1 LRFGISTHLYH
12 QERLSA
18 AHLRE
23 MAEFG
28 FTEIELFASLGHFDY
43 RAPAAHRDLAAWLR
57 DAGLALHSVHAPIVE
72 YVRGGEWGPPLSL
85 AHADETARARAVA
98 ETLAALELARTVR
111 FAYLV
116 THLGVPDEGGGT
128 EALNNAAAADRSLR
142 EIGRAAR
149 DLGVRVALEIIPNA
163 LSTPETL
170 ARLVEDEEAGETNHR
185 FGICLDTGHAFMRGD
200 LPDAIDAVSGELVTT
215 HVHDNRGA
223 SDDHLVPFEGHIDWP
238 TAVMT
243 LQKVGYEGVY
253 LLELANTGT
262 AREVLQKTVD
272 ARRRLADILA

>member
-1 LRFGISTHLYH
+1 MRFGISTHLYH
-12 QERLSA
+12 QERLSVT
-18 AHLRE
+18 HLRE
-23 MAEFG
+23 LAEFG
-28 FTEIELFASLGHFDY
+28 FTEVELFASLGHFDY
-43 RAPAAHRDLAAWLR
+43 RAAAAHRELADWLR

-72 YVRGGEWGPPLSL
+72 YVRGGEWGSPLSL
-85 AHADETARARAVA
+85 AHPDETARARAVA

-116 THLGVPDEGGGT
+116 AHLGVPDQDGS
-128 EALNNAAAADRSLR
+128 EALNSAAAASRSLR
-142 EIGRAAR
+142 EIGPVAR
-149 DLGVRVALEIIPNA
+149 DLGVRLALEIIPNT
-163 LSTPETL
+163 LSSPEAL
-170 ARLVEDEEAGETNHR
+170 ARVVEDEEAGDPTCR
-185 FGICLDTGHAFMRGD
+185 PGICLDTGHAFLQGD
-200 LPDAIDAVSGELVTT
+200 LPDAIDTVSGELVTT
-215 HVHDNRGA
+215 HVHDNRGTA
-223 SDDHLVPFEGHIDWP
+223 DDHLVPFEGHIDWP